1 MEPSAR
7 LSRRWWPRAAQA
19 AVLAVAAGLRLWR
32 IDQNGFDNEARA
44 VRFVMLGDLSIAS
57 RYMGAD
63 SAGRPLAEWVRAHGR
78 PVDASVWGGT
88 LSSAGRGSRR
98 QLYDL
103 KPEAGLVP
111 ASEKGRS

>member
-1 MEPSAR
+1 MEPSVR
-7 LSRRWWPRAAQA
+7 PSRRWWPHAAQA

-32 IDQNGFDNEARA
+32 IE
-44 VRFVMLGDLSIAS
+44 
-57 RYMGAD
+57 
-63 SAGRPLAEWVRAHGR
+63 LAEWVRAHGR

-103 KPEAGLVP
+103 KPEAGLAP
-111 ASEKGRS
+111 ASEKGRT